1 MRTLQAREGGKLPLE
16 VKTSNRKAN
25 KLANSNGKERL
36 AMEKALQAKEDEDK
50 TVLSRHGYQLW
61 TP

>member
-1 MRTLQAREGGKLPLE
+1 LE
-16 VKTSNRKAN
+16 VKTSNRKAK
-25 KLANSNGKERL
+25 KLANTGKECL

-50 TVLSRHGYQLW
+50 TVLSRHGYQQW